1 MLTNEEI
8 KVKDLKREYDPNFKP
23 SQEYLN
29 SMPDMQNAQYPANLP
44 IQMVGIHNFKVPLKI
59 AQEDGKTQEVQAS
72 ITGTVSLEA
81 EKRGINMSRIVRRLY
96 SNINDTFSVYKICD
110 VLEDYKRSLGSFDA
124 HLKVKF
130 PFRMWQEAL
139 RSVKEDGTKEGGWQ
153 YYDVCFDVN
162 LDKNGV
168 FRKVCWIHGV
178 YSSCCVCSSELS
190 RHAALTRGVY
200 GAPHSQRSVAKM
212 GIEFDDFIWIEDLIR
227 EFRKCIKTETLVFCK
242 RSDEQG
248 FAELNGAYPKFVE
261 DAARILGNMLN
272 GIPKVKD
279 FIIILSHLES
289 LHNHNAISVIT
300 KGLPDSKFIPD
311 ASIAEFD
318 DLIR

>member
-23 SQEYLN
+23 SQEYLD
-29 SMPDMQNAQYPANLP
+29 SMPDMQNAQYPTNLP

-59 AQEDGKTQEVQAS
+59 AQEDGKTQEVMAQ

-124 HLKVKF
+124 HLKIKF

-139 RSVKEDGTKEGGWQ
+139 TSVKEDGTKEGGWQ
-153 YYDVCFDVN
+153 YYDICFDVN
-162 LDKNGV
+162 LDKNNT
-168 FRKVCWIHGV
+168 FRRVMWIDFI
-178 YSSCCVCSSELS
+178 YSSACPCSTALSE
-190 RHAALTRGVY
+190 HAALTRGLY
-200 GAPHSQRSVAKM
+200 GIPHSQRSVARI

-227 EFRKCIKTETLVFCK
+227 ECREALKTEVLVFCK
-242 RSDEQG
+242 RLDEQS
-248 FAELNGAYPKFVE
+248 FALENGAYPKFVE

-272 GIPKVKD
+272 NMVKVKD
-279 FIIILSHLES
+279 FIVYLIHYES
-289 LHNHNAISVIT
+289 LHAHSAISLIT
-300 KGLPDSKFIPD
+300 KGLPDSKFTPD
-311 ASIAEFD
+311 VTFGELESMAK
-318 DLIR
+318 

>member
-1 MLTNEEI
+1 MLANEEI

-23 SQEYLN
+23 SQEYLD
-29 SMPDMQNAQYPANLP
+29 SMPDMQNAQYPTNLP

-59 AQEDGKTQEVQAS
+59 AQEDGKTQEVMAQ

-139 RSVKEDGTKEGGWQ
+139 TSVKEDGTKEGGWQ
-153 YYDVCFDVN
+153 YYDICFDVN
-162 LDKNGV
+162 LDKNNT
-168 FRKVCWIHGV
+168 FRRVMV
-178 YSSCCVCSSELS
+178 VDFTYSSACPCSTALSE
-190 RHAALTRGVY
+190 HAALTRGLY
-200 GAPHSQRSVAKM
+200 GIPHSQRSVARVS
-212 GIEFDDFIWIEDLIR
+212 IEFDDFIWIEDIIR
-227 EFRKCIKTETLVFCK
+227 GCREALKTETLVFC
-242 RSDEQG
+242 RRPDEQS
-248 FAELNGAYPKFVE
+248 FALENGAYPKFVE

-272 GIPKVKD
+272 GISKVKD
-279 FIIILSHLES
+279 FKVVLSHMES
-289 LHNHNAISVIT
+289 LHSHNAISVIT
-300 KGLPDSKFIPD
+300 KGLQNSIFNAD
-311 ASIAEFD
+311 ASLEEFD